1 MFEFGIKN
9 IAFLIIFTG
18 AAIFFATNVK
28 RLIDWLKIGKVDN
41 RFDNVGERIKQTLIV
56 AIGQKKILRDKKAG
70 PIHAGIF
77 WGFLILLFSA
87 ANSVL
92 TGFGIVNIFNYLGP
106 IYSVITILTDIFIA
120 LIIIAVMGALYRRY
134 IMKVERLP
142 KNKDE
147 KVEAFA
153 ILVTIFFIVT
163 SLLFENAAMIAMGTH
178 SSWAVNPLASAI
190 APLFSLTAANIV
202 YNVSWWLHIIL
213 ILAFMNFLPYS
224 KHLHVLTSVLNVYF
238 SNLGPTNKLEQ
249 IDFED
254 ESIESYGVTD
264 IDDLSWKSLLDGYTC
279 THCGRCTSVCPA
291 NQTGKIL
298 DPREIIVQ
306 IRNRTEDVAPIK
318 LKQKEAEKVG
328 TEYEPS
334 EQEQQ
339 LLDKKLVGDYVNPEA
354 LWQCTTCSA
363 CMEECPVN
371 IEHVPAIVGMRRS
384 LVMMEADFPQE
395 LAGAFNNIEN
405 NAAPW
410 AFPQEERADWAEGTD
425 VQEAADKPEFDI
437 LFWVGCSGS
446 FDDRSKNITQ
456 SFAKLMNKADINFA
470 ILGKEESCNGDPAR
484 RGGNEYLADMYVKMN
499 IETMGN
505 YNVNKIV
512 TTCPHCF
519 NTLKNEYPDFGG
531 NYEVIH
537 HSEFLENL
545 IEEGKLPFNHDIKKE
560 LSVVFHDSCYLGRL
574 NNNYDSP
581 RNIINKIPGLTVLE
595 PKRTKDK
602 GLCCGA
608 GGAQM
613 FMEETEGKRVNAERT
628 EELLG
633 TGAKTIA
640 LNCPFCMTMI
650 NDGVGNSGA
659 EGVEV
664 KDISEILLEHIE
676 SNHK

>member
-1 MFEFGIKN
+1 MI
-9 IAFLIIFTG
+9 
-18 AAIFFATNVK
+18 
-28 RLIDWLKIGKVDN
+28 
-41 RFDNVGERIKQTLIV
+41 TL
-56 AIGQKKILRDKKAG
+56 
-70 PIHAGIF
+70 
-77 WGFLILLFSA
+77 
-87 ANSVL
+87 
-92 TGFGIVNIFNYLGP
+92 
-106 IYSVITILTDIFIA
+106 
-120 LIIIAVMGALYRRY
+120 
-134 IMKVERLP
+134 
-142 KNKDE
+142 
-147 KVEAFA
+147 
-153 ILVTIFFIVT
+153 
-163 SLLFENAAMIAMGTH
+163 GTH
-178 SSWAVNPLASAI
+178 PSWAVNPLASAI
-190 APLFSLTAANIV
+190 APIFSVSAASVI
-202 YNVSWWLHIIL
+202 YNVAWWLHIIL

-224 KHLHVLTSVLNVYF
+224 KHLHVLTSVPNVFF
-238 SNLGPTNKLEQ
+238 SNLGPTNKLEK

-254 ESIESYGVTD
+254 ESAEKFGIVD
-264 IDDLSWKSLLDGYTC
+264 IDDLSWKTIMDGYTC

-306 IRNRTEDVAPIK
+306 IRHRTEDVAPIM
-318 LKQKEAEKVG
+318 LKQKEAKAAGNEYQP
-328 TEYEPS
+328 TEA
-334 EQEQQ
+334 EQV
-339 LLDKKLVGDYVNPEA
+339 LLDKKLVGDYVKPEA

-395 LAGAFNNIEN
+395 LAGALNNIEN

-410 AFPQEERADWAEGTD
+410 AFPQEERAKWAEGMD
-425 VQEAADKPEFDI
+425 VQEAADKPNFDI

-470 ILGKEESCNGDPAR
+470 ILGKEEACNGDPAR

-505 YNVNKIV
+505 YNVKKIV

-537 HSEFLENL
+537 HSEFLEQL
-545 IEEGKLPFNHDIKKE
+545 IDQGKLPFNHDVKKE

-574 NNNYDSP
+574 NKNYDSP
-581 RNIINKIPGLTVLE
+581 RNTIKSIPGLTVLE
-595 PKRTKDK
+595 PERNKDN
-602 GLCCGA
+602 GFCCGA
-608 GGAQM
+608 GGARM
-613 FMEETEGKRVNAERT
+613 FMEETEGKHINIERT
-628 EELLG
+628 EELLS

-650 NDGVGNSGA
+650 NDGVGSTGA
-659 EGVEV
+659 ENIQV

-676 SNHK
+676 ANHKD